1 MLSCNTHWN
10 EQAPESEGGVLEG
23 RVVILWLLNITTALT
38 NIYTPGRLLLSH
50 ILIDIIILILCGI
63 DGIPFEYKIT

>member
-10 EQAPESEGGVLEG
+10 EQAPENEGGVLEG

-38 NIYTPGRLLLSH
+38 NIYIWMLIAKSH
-50 ILIDIIILILCGI
+50 LIDIIFLILCGI